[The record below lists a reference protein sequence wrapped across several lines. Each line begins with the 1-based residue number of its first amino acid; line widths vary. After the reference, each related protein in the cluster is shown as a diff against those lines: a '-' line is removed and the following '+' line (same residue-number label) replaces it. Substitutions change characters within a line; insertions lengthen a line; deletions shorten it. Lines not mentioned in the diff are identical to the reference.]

1 MRLLIAARSL
11 KKLKNTEK
19 IKNIPAAPPAVVLG
33 AGCLEVI
40 SLLMGTFQA
49 SSTEGNCFGFIPGPV
64 CIGGGGAGG
73 RLLNW
78 AFRYLILWCK
88 WGELAPFALL

>member
-1 MRLLIAARSL
+1 MRLLIAAQSL
-11 KKLKNTEK
+11 KKLKNTKK
-19 IKNIPAAPPAVVLG
+19 IRNIPAAPPAVVLG

-88 WGELAPFALL
+88 WGELAPLALL

>member
-1 MRLLIAARSL
+1 MRLLTAASCPEPKKIL
-11 KKLKNTEK
+11 KRLKNV
-19 IKNIPAAPPAVVLG
+19 PAAPPAVVLG

-88 WGELAPFALL
+88 WGELAPLALL